1 MIITNPLSFK
11 AYQSGGNIGKASL
24 EIISPSSC
32 TYGDGQSIVLRF
44 DYSQTNLEL
53 IEEYTALLCAS
64 FGTGITGEDI
74 QWQSNETV
82 YVQEIPD
89 SAIQQSDA
97 VGDTIQEI
105 DISFDALV
113 DYSLWAFP
121 MENYNY
127 LRFCVLYEPPNSQEI
142 TDIHFFYSNEL
153 SYNIPEEVP
162 LQNVIISTDKES
174 YDLNTDTQMAFSI
187 TLIPS
192 NAQYETIRYRIVAG
206 SQQMSKILP
215 DTFNDT
221 FQFSSLSGKDE
232 LENLT
237 SITIY
242 IVVDHGLSTEQTF
255 SKSVSI
261 TPLEPSFTQSTAE
274 TIAAHKATW
283 RGNDLNNHF
292 DSIDDLYEH
301 VINGDFEDTW
311 VGDYFTVETFQGYL
325 CTMQSSSSW
334 VISPTTINDVTF
346 RVVDINYKTS
356 SLGVSYNLIFVPDKC
371 LMNSPRIFQEDW
383 ASDTRLRGYID
394 DELVNSLKSVFNS
407 HLVEYQDRISVQNSQ
422 SYTRYGVDLMTEDNI
437 FGSSQSNSSYSMTNI
452 FTTKFAGFTANP
464 DFQTEIRIPSEILG
478 DTLFNSWIWLRDVN
492 SSGYPLISAQG
503 NSSQAVNYN
512 FENMSFG
519 VCPFIVFGGE
529 I

>member
-11 AYQSGGNIGKASL
+11 AYQSEDSIGKASL
-24 EIISPSSC
+24 EIISPLSC

-89 SAIQQSDA
+89 SAIQQSVA

-105 DISFDALV
+105 DISFDALA
-113 DYSLWAFP
+113 DYSLWASP

-127 LRFCVLYEPPNSQEI
+127 LRFCILYEPPDSQEI
-142 TDIHFFYSNEL
+142 TDIDFFYSNEL
-153 SYNIPEEVP
+153 SYTIPEKVP
-162 LQNVIISTDKES
+162 LQNIIISTDKES
-174 YDLNTDTQMAFSI
+174 YDLNTDTQMKLSV

-192 NAQYETIRYRIVAG
+192 NAQYETLQYRIIAG
-206 SQQMSKILP
+206 GVQESGSV
-215 DTFNDT
+215 DTFNYT
-221 FQFSSLSGKDE
+221 FLFSTVPDGE
-232 LENLT
+232 LEKLT

-242 IVVDHGLSTEQTF
+242 IIVDHGLSTEQTF

-283 RGNDLNNHF
+283 RGNDLNNYF

-311 VGDYFTVETFQGYL
+311 VGDYFTVETFQGYM
-325 CTMQSSSSW
+325 CTMESSSRWSATPAA
-334 VISPTTINDVTF
+334 ISNVTF
-346 RVVDINYKTS
+346 RVIDINYKTS
-356 SLGVSYNLIFVPDKC
+356 SLGVSYNLIFAPDKC
-371 LMNSPRIFQEDW
+371 LMNSPRTFQEDW
-383 ASDTRLRGYID
+383 ASDIYLRGYID
-394 DELVNSLKSVFNS
+394 DELVNSIKSVFNN

-422 SYTRYGVDLMTEDNI
+422 NYTRYGVDLMTEDNM
-437 FGSSQSNSSYSMTNI
+437 FGSSQSNSGYSMTNI

-464 DFQTEIRIPSEILG
+464 DFQKEIRIPSEILG
-478 DTLFNSWIWLRDVN
+478 QTYFNSWYWLRDVN
-492 SSGYPLISAQG
+492 SSGYPLISMQG
-503 NSSQAVNYN
+503 KSSQAVSSNY
-512 FENMSFG
+512 ETMALG
-519 VCPFIVFGGE
+519 VYPFIVFGGDA
-529 I
+529 